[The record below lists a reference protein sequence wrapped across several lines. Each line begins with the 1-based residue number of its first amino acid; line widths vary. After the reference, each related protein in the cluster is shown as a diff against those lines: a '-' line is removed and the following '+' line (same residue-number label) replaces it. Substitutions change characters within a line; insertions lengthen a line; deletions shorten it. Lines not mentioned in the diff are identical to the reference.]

1 MDSFLGKL
9 GQWISGAQH
18 QGTAV
23 EDDVQVAAA
32 ALMVHAMRIDDHPSL
47 EEKVRV
53 RDVLRDRFDLNET
66 DLDDLIQQGTEADD
80 SAIDLYRFTKILTGS
95 LDQAGRKRI
104 VRMLWELVVADGNID
119 EFETNLVWRVAE
131 LIGVSRE
138 DRIKL
143 RQEVLAAD

>member
-104 VRMLWELVVADGNID
+104 VRMLWEVVVADGNID